1 MPEFNDPQDP
11 KRRNRPK
18 ADRSAEGGEERRAS
32 GDGGA
37 AARQPTD
44 LPRPAT
50 QPSEDELPAGTGL
63 GKYRILERLAA
74 SPVATLYKARDHLLD
89 RAVVIKQ
96 LAPHLA
102 DDPAACGRFRK
113 EAYVLA
119 QIGRD
124 ARYVVSIHELIE
136 HQRGLFLVTEYVP
149 GWSLETLIAKRQLS
163 LQASL
168 ELIARICLGLRNVHA
183 AGFIHRDLA
192 PRHVISDQRCRP
204 KLTDFSLA
212 AAGGAE
218 PDYTVTS
225 PIQTAPEIYLREP
238 YDDRVDIYSAGMI
251 AYEMLVGRQRFRR
264 LIAEQV
270 GPPDDAMR
278 WLAWHAAESRS
289 AWPDAHELNPQVPP
303 ILSAIVS
310 RMMAPA
316 LEDRFTTVD
325 DVLTL
330 LVQHF
335 SRTPRA
341 TVPGLEPRQPRVVSV
356 MSAPGLPAPEHAP
369 PPAPFGSLPG
379 PMPGHVAGFGAAA
392 PASWSPPATPA
403 RMPWESPTATPV
415 EARTQTI
422 DVPLGRIDVVA
433 PVASNAPPWT
443 ASELGSS
450 VKTVVPPVWLA
461 RPEPDGNATG
471 KRRRSRRT
479 VRRAW
484 ISLTTLAL
492 IAGGGYGGY
501 RALPL
506 LFADSAET
514 IESLVSEARLSYA
527 NGNHAQALELL
538 HNATT
543 VSAQG
548 ARGYQARDEAVR
560 WLALVEARVALSQ
573 GNLEDAEYRL
583 RTAVELG
590 IGSDLVGEMQREL
603 IRKQSAARLRKRFKE
618 APVGEGGETESS
630 PDVPRSADPPPAAEG
645 GERQRAYERVMD
657 LAHDAMQRGDYA
669 EAADF
674 ARQANTVM
682 STPEAE
688 NLLADALQFQARN
701 QEIKLADA
709 AMNSGEYEQAVK
721 HLREAI
727 RIGTTPELE
736 KKLKRAVAM
745 GLLTEGREL
754 IETGQLRQAANKF
767 RSAEW
772 RDPDCGARE
781 ALAELEPALK
791 ALDTLERGDAAAARG
806 DWGEAL
812 RLYEE
817 ARPALPNVLK
827 SEFERRI
834 RAAGSRSKSPR
845 APSQP

>member
-1 MPEFNDPQDP
+1 MPEFIDPQDP

-18 ADRSAEGGEERRAS
+18 ADSSAEGGDERRAS
-32 GDGGA
+32 SEGGA
-37 AARQPTD
+37 AARQPAG

-50 QPSEDELPAGTGL
+50 SPSADELLAGAGL

-163 LQASL
+163 LQATL
-168 ELIARICLGLRNVHA
+168 ELIARICLGLRSVHA

-192 PRHVISDQRCRP
+192 PRHVIADQRCRP

-212 AAGGAE
+212 AAAGAE
-218 PDYTVTS
+218 PDYTVKS

-238 YDDRVDIYSAGMI
+238 YDDRVDIYAAGMI

-278 WLAWHAAESRS
+278 WLAWHAAESRP

-303 ILSAIVS
+303 VLSAIVS

-335 SRTPRA
+335 SRTPRN
-341 TVPGLEPRQPRVVSV
+341 TVPGLEPQQPRVVSV
-356 MSAPGLPAPEHAP
+356 MSAPGLPAPNDARPSAP
-369 PPAPFGSLPG
+369 IGSLPG
-379 PMPGHVAGFGAAA
+379 PMPGQVAGAAA
-392 PASWSPPATPA
+392 WSPPATAA
-403 RMPWESPTATPV
+403 RPPWESPSATPV

-422 DVPLGRIDVVA
+422 DVPLGRIEVVA
-433 PVASNAPPWT
+433 PVASTAPPWA
-443 ASELGSS
+443 ASEFGSN
-450 VKTVVPPVWLA
+450 VKTVVPPVWLP
-461 RPEPDGNATG
+461 RPESDGGAGG

-484 ISLTTLAL
+484 VSLATLIL
-492 IAGGGYGGY
+492 IVGSGYGGY

-506 LFADSAET
+506 LFADSADT

-527 NGNHAQALELL
+527 NGDHARALELL
-538 HNATT
+538 HNATA

-573 GNLEDAEYRL
+573 GNLEDAEYRM

-590 IGSDLVGEMQREL
+590 IGTDLVGDMQREL
-603 IRKQSAARLRKRFKE
+603 IRKQSAARLRKRFKD
-618 APVGEGGETESS
+618 APVGEDGEADRTA
-630 PDVPRSADPPPAAEG
+630 DAPRAADPPPAAAG
-645 GERQRAYERVMD
+645 GDRQRAYERVMD

-674 ARQANTVM
+674 ARQANLVM

-688 NLLADALQFQARN
+688 NLLADAAQLQARN

-709 AMNSGEYEQAVK
+709 AMNSGDYEQAVK

-745 GLLTEGREL
+745 GLLSEGREL
-754 IETGQLRQAANKF
+754 AESGQLRQAANKF

-772 RDPDCGARE
+772 RDPDCGARD
-781 ALAELEPALK
+781 ALAQLDPALK
-791 ALDTLERGDAAAARG
+791 ALDILERGDAAAERG
-806 DWGEAL
+806 EWGEAL

-817 ARPALPNVLK
+817 ARPALPSVLK
-827 SEFERRI
+827 SEVERRI
-834 RAAGSRSKSPR
+834 RAAGSRAGSPR